1 MAYLAIFIVDNFDI
15 SCGVAIFVLALTA
28 LFVTY
33 FFDMLVSLRF
43 FWGTTDFLVKLIL
56 FVFLKLLTFEVPFI
70 AVLFFILTALFDNFL
85 FLFFEITF
93 TELFFFVL

>member
-1 MAYLAIFIVDNFDI
+1 
-15 SCGVAIFVLALTA
+15 
-28 LFVTY
+28 
-33 FFDMLVSLRF
+33 MLVSLRF
-43 FWGTTDFLVKLIL
+43 FWGTIDFLVKLIL

-70 AVLFFILTALFDNFL
+70 AILFFILTALFDNFL